1 METRAS
7 YVAVGTFVIGFVV
20 ALVAFAVWLGGTR
33 LSQEVDRY
41 LLFVS
46 ESPAGLQIGS
56 PVRYRGLGVG
66 SVAEVGL
73 DPQNDQQIRVL
84 IEVTVGTPVLEGAA
98 ASFERSGITGGV
110 FVQISGGQP
119 GGAVLVP
126 PPDRSHPVIPT
137 RPGQLDQVI
146 TSIPEALRQATVLME
161 RAQGF
166 LSEENQRSL
175 TEILVNIQTLTEG
188 LAERTDSLT
197 QVVDNVD
204 SLLANLDGFLVST
217 EGDVRLVI
225 QRLAE
230 TLEAVNRE
238 ATLVSSEVQEMAR
251 SFSGTADE
259 ASQLLSDLRP
269 DLRDFA
275 STGLYEIT
283 LTIGELRVLAQ
294 NLARLLDRFET
305 GGAGVLFG
313 DTDSGVP
320 IR

>member
-20 ALVAFAVWLGGTR
+20 ALVGFAVWLGGSR
-33 LSQEVDRY
+33 LSQEADRY

-84 IEVTVGTPVLEGAA
+84 IDVAVGTPVLEGAA

-119 GGAVLVP
+119 GGALLEP
-126 PPDRSHPVIPT
+126 PPDRSYPVIPT

-146 TSIPEALRQATVLME
+146 TSIPEALRQATELME

-313 DTDSGVP
+313 DTDTGVP